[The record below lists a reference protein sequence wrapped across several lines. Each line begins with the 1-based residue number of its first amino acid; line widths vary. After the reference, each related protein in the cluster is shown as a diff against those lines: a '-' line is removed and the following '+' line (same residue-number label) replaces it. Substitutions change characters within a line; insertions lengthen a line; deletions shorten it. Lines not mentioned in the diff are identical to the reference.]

1 MFEVEE
7 LFDSIFINSYIKRNI
22 SLNNFKRFEVSIN
35 NQFNIPGVDM
45 NSMINKLLY
54 SEVKTTIH
62 KEVFNRIADTNDFD
76 YIDYMNKN
84 IDDGQLYKQ
93 IVDII
98 LTSNYNTIITNTQIG
113 SIIQDSTNFHFNRY
127 FSNTS
132 LRSSPVPY
140 IVGSIGYTKIFVN
153 PYMKFTDNRLVMFNG
168 SWLNL
173 ENLSKIDDSINSNNS
188 IKFIFDLDIKTSDSK
203 VVFIID
209 SEKSEGYLQY
219 KSLLRENKIN
229 KILKDEN

>member
-98 LTSNYNTIITNTQIG
+98 LTSNYNTVITNTHIG
-113 SIIQDSTNFHFNRY
+113 SIIQDSNNFHFNRY

-132 LRSSPVPY
+132 LRTASVPY
-140 IVGSIGYTKIFVN
+140 IIGCIGKSTVFVN

-168 SWLNL
+168 SWLNFK
-173 ENLSKIDDSINSNNS
+173 NLDKTVSFNSHTNFNFEVDIQTSK
-188 IKFIFDLDIKTSDSK
+188 SK
-203 VVFIID
+203 VIFIID
-209 SEKSEGYLQY
+209 SEKSEGYLGY
-219 KSLLRENKIN
+219 KSFLREDKIN
-229 KILKDEN
+229 KILK